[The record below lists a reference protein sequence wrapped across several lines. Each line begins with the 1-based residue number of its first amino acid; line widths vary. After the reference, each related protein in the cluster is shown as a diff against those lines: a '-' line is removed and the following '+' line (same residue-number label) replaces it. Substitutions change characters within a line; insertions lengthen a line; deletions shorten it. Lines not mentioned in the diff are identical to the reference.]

1 MTALLENVLSA
12 SFHGSIVI
20 LAVLLL
26 RLMLKKAPRKYICW
40 LWLLAGLRLL
50 MPIPIKSELSLQ
62 PSITPVRLPK
72 VDWPILIIWLA
83 VACCFGIYC
92 LLSYRKL
99 KHQVREAVRIRGGW
113 ESDRIDTAFILGF
126 IKPRIYIPMGMSK
139 QSRKYILEH
148 ERTHLDKGDH
158 WIKMIGFLAL
168 ALHWFNPLVWIAYK
182 LLCKDIE
189 MACDERVVQFMELEE
204 RKGYSAALLNCSTNH
219 THFASPVAF
228 GEISVKERVMT
239 VLNYKKPG
247 FWISLIALIA
257 IAFVAVCLLTSPT
270 EEPAQIPTATLSAEE
285 QAQLDILQACHDD
298 MTAALS
304 QEEFAF
310 HIVGTNTQGHT
321 IWYTE
326 LFRQGSDTIWSYT
339 ANAPMP
345 TDGRMEYQDKHY
357 AMQNGQWIET
367 DTPDEEFEA
376 WLDIF
381 RWNLDTA
388 KLVEEQPTDYGRK
401 VVFTTQWQN
410 DDSAVYTAAMT
421 YDYSEDG
428 TLVNIIVEN
437 PNQETADTVIL
448 GLTMPAFPGQP
459 GITAAST
466 FTEAEAMITEG
477 FVTGAELQEQAEYA
491 AWGVHFRV
499 DDDRLS
505 DSGADVYIGQD
516 VYGRGTLS
524 TTEEYWLEKK
534 VGGTWEVVPTIGDAN
549 WTLTEMGIAKEQS
562 TWGYL
567 DWTPLYGKLPSGTYR
582 MGKVVR
588 CNDYPAGYNKSHT
601 FYSEFTVYSVVDSQS
616 PEAAAA
622 VERCYNAVE
631 ALKNQEV
638 IHYISSE
645 SWSTEEV
652 WWNHDDYVRITT
664 WLEAG
669 WETIPENEGRVD
681 ILVRQDGV
689 GYDKV
694 LADPDVRGSEI
705 IGMQLSTLSAD
716 HAGWVVSFAEDGNVM
731 FFERDNKQVIFPEG
745 IGVVSDEMIRFC
757 EVWKNSGSDEELGAQ
772 LTYKFDENGELVY
785 MEYLPLYYDEDP
797 PVFTIEIIPTTAEEV
812 DAKVQSYIDD
822 LLIGSFSWVEAQEK
836 YTAEEFNIRQS
847 GFVNSEVAAITDAV
861 DAAHRALQ
869 EYPNLGEYLSLEM
882 SHDDEAG
889 MWKVTIASYYEY
901 QASIEYRDVYIA
913 DNGVTCLLVYEG
925 PIDSWDPVTG
935 KWAERK

>member
-1 MTALLENVLSA
+1 MTALLENVLQA

-20 LAVLLL
+20 ACVLLL
-26 RLMLKKAPRKYICW
+26 RLVLKKAPRKYICW

-62 PSITPVRLPK
+62 PAITPIRLPE
-72 VDWPILIIWLA
+72 VDWPILILWIA

-92 LLSYRKL
+92 LVSYRKL
-99 KHQVREAVRIRGGW
+99 KQQVQEAVRIRGGW

-139 QSRKYILEH
+139 ESRKYILEH

-298 MTAALS
+298 LEAALN
-304 QEEFAF
+304 QKEFAF
-310 HIVGTNTQGHT
+310 HAVGNNSEGHM
-321 IWYTE
+321 IWYME
-326 LFRQGSDTIWSYT
+326 LFRQGNDTMWTYN
-339 ANAPMP
+339 ANSAEP
-345 TDGRMEYQDKHY
+345 TNGRLEYQGKHY
-357 AMQNGQWIET
+357 ALQNSQWIET
-367 DTPDEEFEA
+367 DAADEAFDT
-376 WLDIF
+376 WLDVF
-381 RWNLDTA
+381 RWDVETA
-388 KLVEEQPTDYGRK
+388 KLVEEQPTDYGRE
-401 VVFTTQWQN
+401 VIFTAQWQN
-410 DDSAVYTAAMT
+410 DDSALYTAT
-421 YDYSEDG
+421 VTCYYGENDELSSI
-428 TLVNIIVEN
+428 VVEN
-437 PNQETADTVIL
+437 PNDDKAATAMLIL
-448 GLTMPAFPGQP
+448 SMPNFPGEAVK
-459 GITAAST
+459 TAGDY
-466 FTEAEAMITEG
+466 FTEAETRIAEG
-477 FVTGAELQEQAEYA
+477 FVTTEELAEQAEYD

-549 WTLTEMGIAKEQS
+549 WTLTAMGIAKDMA
-562 TWGYL
+562 TFGYL

-588 CNDYPAGYNKSHT
+588 CNDYPADYNKTHI

-622 VERCYNAVE
+622 VERCYDAVE
-631 ALKNQEV
+631 ALKKQEV
-638 IHYISSE
+638 IHFLSTSPSS
-645 SWSTEEV
+645 WTEEV
-652 WWNHDDYVRITT
+652 WYNQGDYVMVRTFVDNSD
-664 WLEAG
+664 W
-669 WETIPENEGRVD
+669 PENNGRVD
-681 ILVRQDGV
+681 ILVRQDGI

-694 LADPDVRGSEI
+694 LADPDDRGSEI
-705 IGMQLSTLSAD
+705 IGMQLSTMSAD
-716 HAGWVVSFAEDGNVM
+716 RAGWIVSFAEDGNVM
-731 FFERDNKQVIFPEG
+731 FFERDNKQVTFPEG
-745 IGVVSDEMIRFC
+745 IGVISDEMIRFC
-757 EVWKNSGSDEELGAQ
+757 ENWKNSGSDEELGAQ

-797 PVFTIEIIPTTAEEV
+797 PVFTIEILPTTAEEV
-812 DAKVQSYIDD
+812 DAKAESYIDQM
-822 LLIGSFSWVEAQEK
+822 LIGSFSWAEAQEK
-836 YTAEEFNIRQS
+836 YTAEAFNIRKS
-847 GFVNSEVAAITDAV
+847 GFVNSEIDPITDAV
-861 DAAHRALQ
+861 DAARRALQ
-869 EYPNLGEYLSLEM
+869 EYPNLGEYLSLEI
-882 SHDDEAG
+882 SHDDSAG

-901 QASIEYRDVYIA
+901 QASIEYRDIYIA

-925 PIDSWDPVTG
+925 PIDSWDPATG